1 MMMVLLTTNNKTTK
15 QRQQPIVSIFYSSI
29 SYLLYIISRWQQI
42 RWTIPLLLRDAIRL
56 CLFVLCLS
64 PGFARFCFYYTFPSR
79 RTVRAYAHDSWRQS
93 LDIYKPH
100 SQQQQDERAPLLQ
113 PQSSSPVVVFYT
125 GGAWCIGYKMWG
137 ALLARALTAAGILVV
152 IPDYRNFPSVCI
164 PDMVKD
170 VESSLLWV
178 RDHIE
183 HYGGDPNKIVIVGQS
198 AGGHLA
204 CTLLL
209 KRAMEQAALEEQ
221 EGGEN
226 RGDEP
231 QKASPPPSSLK
242 PTDFKGFIS
251 LSAPYDLNAMQSSI
265 RRHGLHDEIVDRVFD
280 GQVNAYTPSR
290 MAEACR
296 QEGFDLS
303 EILPPTLLLHGTKDV
318 TVPHH
323 GSALF
328 YRQLQAIMRNAS
340 ALNFTTY
347 QGWSH
352 TDAILEMPMNA
363 NHRFHKDVFRAVQ
376 QWTSSTDLEWP
387 DQDAV
392 ITKRL
397 CPACLVSLGQ
407 SVNPF

>member
-1 MMMVLLTTNNKTTK
+1 
-15 QRQQPIVSIFYSSI
+15 
-29 SYLLYIISRWQQI
+29 
-42 RWTIPLLLRDAIRL
+42 
-56 CLFVLCLS
+56 
-64 PGFARFCFYYTFPSR
+64 
-79 RTVRAYAHDSWRQS
+79 
-93 LDIYKPH
+93 
-100 SQQQQDERAPLLQ
+100 
-113 PQSSSPVVVFYT
+113 
-125 GGAWCIGYKMWG
+125 
-137 ALLARALTAAGILVV
+137 
-152 IPDYRNFPSVCI
+152 
-164 PDMVKD
+164 
-170 VESSLLWV
+170 
-178 RDHIE
+178 
-183 HYGGDPNKIVIVGQS
+183 
-198 AGGHLA
+198 
-204 CTLLL
+204 
-209 KRAMEQAALEEQ
+209 MEQAALEEQ
-221 EGGEN
+221 EEEGEN

-231 QKASPPPSSLK
+231 QKASPPPPSSLK

-328 YRQLQAIMRNAS
+328 YRQLQAITRNAS
-340 ALNFTTY
+340 ALNFTSY

-397 CPACLVSLGQ
+397 CPAWLVSLGQ